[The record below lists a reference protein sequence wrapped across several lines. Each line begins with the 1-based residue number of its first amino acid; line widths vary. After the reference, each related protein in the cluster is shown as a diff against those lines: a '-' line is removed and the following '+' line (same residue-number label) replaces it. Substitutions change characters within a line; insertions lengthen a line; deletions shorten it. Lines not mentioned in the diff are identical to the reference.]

1 MHQLR
6 PARLDLIYSKAR
18 RRSGLHGRFN
28 LENDM
33 YRRILIATDGSELA
47 TKGVTYGIA
56 MAKDLKVPVSVVT
69 VTEAWSAFELARM
82 ARLGVQ
88 NPIAQY
94 EELVAAAAKNI
105 LEKAAQLAK
114 SQGVTCELV
123 HVRDQ
128 HPAEGIIATAK
139 DKGCDLI
146 VMASHGHRGI
156 DRLLLGSQTN
166 EVLTHSKVP
175 ALIVR

>member
-1 MHQLR
+1 M
-6 PARLDLIYSKAR
+6 K
-18 RRSGLHGRFN
+18 
-28 LENDM
+28 M
-33 YRRILIATDGSELA
+33 YKRILIATDGSETA
-47 TKGVTYGIA
+47 TKAVTHGIA
-56 MAKDLKVPVSVVT
+56 LAKALSVPISVVT

-82 ARLGVQ
+82 ARMGVQ

-94 EELVAAAAKNI
+94 EDVATAAASNI
-105 LEKAAQLAK
+105 LDKAAQVAK

-128 HPAEGIIATAK
+128 RPAEAIIATAK
-139 DKGCDLI
+139 EKGCDLI
-146 VMASHGHRGI
+146 IMASHGHRGI
-156 DRLLLGSQTN
+156 DRMLLGSQTN